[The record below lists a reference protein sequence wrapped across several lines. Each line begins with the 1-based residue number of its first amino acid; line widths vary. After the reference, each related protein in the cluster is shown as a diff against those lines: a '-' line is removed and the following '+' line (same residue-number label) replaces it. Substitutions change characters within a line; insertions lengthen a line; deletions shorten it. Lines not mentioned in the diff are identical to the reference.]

1 MRVQREYR
9 SNVSGPLVMGGL
21 LILVGFLFLLDTMG
35 IAETGWVVARGWPV
49 FPLAIGLSRLFGART
64 IEGRIAGAFWVL
76 VGSLF
81 MLSAWRIL
89 PFSVWGLIW
98 PIMLMMVGL
107 FMVLKS
113 RSRNAVPVDTDSKV
127 SATAILGGVS
137 RKFSSQTF
145 EGGEL
150 TSVMGGCEIDLRE
163 AVIAGDEAVID
174 VFVTM
179 GGIELQVPKN
189 WRVVSD
195 LVPIM
200 AGLDDKTTPTP
211 EPAKRLVIKGILVMG
226 GVEVKN

>member
-1 MRVQREYR
+1 
-9 SNVSGPLVMGGL
+9 MGGL
-21 LILVGFLFLLDTMG
+21 LILVGVLFLLDTMG
-35 IAETGWVVARGWPV
+35 IADTSWVVSRGWPV
-49 FPLAIGLSRLFGART
+49 IPLGIGLSRLLGART
-64 IEGRIAGAFWVL
+64 IEGRIAGGFWVL

-89 PFSVWGLIW
+89 PFSVWGMLW
-98 PIMLMMVGL
+98 PMMMIMFGL

-113 RSRNAVPVDTDSKV
+113 RSRCAVTVDTDSKV

-150 TSVMGGCEIDLRE
+150 TSVMGGCEIDLRD
-163 AVIAGDEAVID
+163 AVIAGEEAVLD

-179 GGIELQVPKN
+179 GGIELQVPQN
-189 WRVVSD
+189 WRVVSN

-200 AGLDDKTTPTP
+200 AGLDDKTNPAT